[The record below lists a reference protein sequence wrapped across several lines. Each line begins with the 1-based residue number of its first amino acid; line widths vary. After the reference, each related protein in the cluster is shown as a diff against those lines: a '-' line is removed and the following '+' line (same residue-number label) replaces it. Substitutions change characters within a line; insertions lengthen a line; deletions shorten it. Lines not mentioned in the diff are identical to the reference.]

1 MFHGDGGR
9 ALALN
14 ADFIGRAYPA
24 STPYLV
30 GREKIREF
38 ARAVGEVNPLFFD
51 CVAAR
56 AFGYPDLIAPPTFAT
71 VVAMESS
78 HVVMFDPDLGL
89 DFARVVHAEQSYAYS
104 RPICAGDELIVSTM
118 IDNIRTVAGNDMLT
132 TKASIDT
139 VDGEHVVT
147 ATSVL
152 VSRGIDS

>member
-1 MFHGDGGR
+1 MV
-9 ALALN
+9 LN
-14 ADFIGRAYPA
+14 ADFIGREYPVSA
-24 STPYLV
+24 PYLV

-38 ARAVGEVNPLFFD
+38 ARAIGEANLVFFD

-56 AFGYPDLIAPPTFAT
+56 ALGYPDLIAPPTFAT

-89 DFARVVHAEQSYAYS
+89 DFTRVVHAEQSYAYS

>member
-1 MFHGDGGR
+1 M
-9 ALALN
+9 ALN
-14 ADFIGRAYPA
+14 ADFIGREYPVSA
-24 STPYLV
+24 PYLV

-38 ARAVGEVNPLFFD
+38 ARAIGEANPVFFD

>member
-1 MFHGDGGR
+1 V
-9 ALALN
+9 ALN
-14 ADFIGRAYPA
+14 AEFIGRAYPV
-24 STPYLV
+24 SSPYLV

-38 ARAVGEVNPLFFD
+38 ALAVGEVNPVFFD
-51 CVAAR
+51 SVAAR
-56 AFGYPDLIAPPTFAT
+56 SLGYPDLIAPPTFAT

-89 DFARVVHAEQSYAYS
+89 DFTRVVHAEQSYAYS
-104 RPICAGDELIVSTM
+104 RPICAGDELVVSTM

-152 VSRGIDS
+152 VSRGVDS

>member
-1 MFHGDGGR
+1 M
-9 ALALN
+9 ALN
-14 ADFIGRAYPA
+14 AEFIGRAYPVSA
-24 STPYLV
+24 PYFV

-38 ARAVGEVNPLFFD
+38 ARAVGEVNPMFFD
-51 CVAAR
+51 CLAAR
-56 AFGYPDLIAPPTFAT
+56 ALGYPDLIAPPTFAT

-89 DFARVVHAEQSYAYS
+89 DFTRVVHAEQSYAYS

-139 VDGEHVVT
+139 VNGEHVVT

-152 VSRGIDS
+152 VSRGVDS

>member
-1 MFHGDGGR
+1 V
-9 ALALN
+9 ALN
-14 ADFIGRAYPA
+14 ADFIGRAYPVSA
-24 STPYLV
+24 PYLAS
-30 GREKIREF
+30 REKIREF
-38 ARAVGEVNPLFFD
+38 ARAVGEVNPVFFD

-56 AFGYPDLIAPPTFAT
+56 ALGYPDLIAPPTFAT

-89 DFARVVHAEQSYAYS
+89 DFTRVVHAEQSYAYS

-139 VDGEHVVT
+139 VDGQHVVT

-152 VSRGIDS
+152 FSRGVDS